1 MEAARAYNAIILRE
15 KLDSTHKLNAIV
27 GGLPVVLLLLLEGFD
42 QRIEPLVI
50 LAQRGDLAS
59 HVGERL
65 RRVVARP
72 VAWTLAPAS
81 CAALAGTVV
90 FFAFFMAHRE
100 AVETIIQ
107 CFCEDTE
114 RNNGTPLRQ
123 YYAPAA
129 LKKLIFVDVQ
139 GHRPPSDRD
148 ADDAFEAEFR
158 AQRRA
163 KKADRRE
170 KKRGSRMGSVAEEE

>member
-1 MEAARAYNAIILRE
+1 LRRACFNQHHLKMRNSEIVRKCERAADGAMFAGWVC
-15 KLDSTHKLNAIV
+15 TA
-27 GGLPVVLLLLLEGFD
+27 
-42 QRIEPLVI
+42 
-50 LAQRGDLAS
+50 LAS
-59 HVGERL
+59 FAICAALTNVDFLTIRG
-65 RRVVARP
+65 AR
-72 VAWTLAPAS
+72 WTLAPAS

-139 GHRPPSDRD
+139 GHRAPSDRD
-148 ADDAFEAEFR
+148 ADDAFEAEFKR
-158 AQRRA
+158 QRRA
-163 KKADRRE
+163 KKEARRE
-170 KKRGSRMGSVAEEE
+170 RKSNSSRMGSVKEEA